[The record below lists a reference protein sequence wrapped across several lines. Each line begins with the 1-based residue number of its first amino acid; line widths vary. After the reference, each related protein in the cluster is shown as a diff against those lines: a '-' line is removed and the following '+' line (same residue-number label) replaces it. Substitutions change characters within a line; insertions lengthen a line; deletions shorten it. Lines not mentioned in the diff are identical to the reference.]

1 LPKGYLTREKGEENT
16 PVDAFKIKQRRMT
29 TIHHDKKEM
38 ALFLLFDEI
47 VQPDVHPD
55 KKTENLYESMKSR
68 LGLEKEQDNSIDNKK
83 HDNQK
88 EYKN

>member
-1 LPKGYLTREKGEENT
+1 
-16 PVDAFKIKQRRMT
+16 MT